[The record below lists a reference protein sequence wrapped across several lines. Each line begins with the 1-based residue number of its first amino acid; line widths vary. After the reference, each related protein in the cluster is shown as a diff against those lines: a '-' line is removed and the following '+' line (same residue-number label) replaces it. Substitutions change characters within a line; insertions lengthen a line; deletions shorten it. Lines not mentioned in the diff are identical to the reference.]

1 MKMSTATLI
10 FAVAALAAPAAVGQ
24 SQGIPFE
31 SIRPAMAAGGAD
43 MVQVAVAS
51 PLASRSSSLSFDIEG
66 NLQPGSSLLSAGPD
80 PGIAWL
86 MALGFLGL
94 VVARRTR
101 S

>member
-31 SIRPAMAAGGAD
+31 SMTSARSSGGE
-43 MVQVAVAS
+43 MVKVVAS
-51 PLASRSSSLSFDIEG
+51 PLASRSSSRTFDVEG
-66 NLQPGSSLLSAGPD
+66 NLQSGSSLLSAGPD
-80 PGIAWL
+80 PSVAWL

>member
-31 SIRPAMAAGGAD
+31 SMQPAMASEGE
-43 MVQVAVAS
+43 MVKVVAS
-51 PLASRSSSLSFDIEG
+51 PLASRSSARTFDVEG
-66 NLQPGSSLLSAGPD
+66 NLQSGSLPSAGPD

>member
-31 SIRPAMAAGGAD
+31 STRPAMAAGAD
-43 MVQVAVAS
+43 IVQAAIAS
-51 PLASRSSSLSFDIEG
+51 PVASRSSSRSFDVEG
-66 NLQPGSSLLSAGPD
+66 NLQSGSSFLAAGPD
-80 PGIAWL
+80 PEVAWL
-86 MALGFLGL
+86 MALAFLGL

>member
-31 SIRPAMAAGGAD
+31 SIKPAVARSGEML
-43 MVQVAVAS
+43 QVAAAS
-51 PLASRSSSLSFDIEG
+51 PLAALSSSRSFDVEG
-66 NLQPGSSLLSAGPD
+66 NLLSGSSLAAGPD
-80 PGIAWL
+80 SGIAWL